1 MARIVQALTQ
11 PNKEYDQQIQQ
22 SFVRDVDSIVQKLNT
37 TYQQDLKDEGRRRR
51 HISLANSFVNKKV
64 DLTTTSV
71 TTLYTVPDATN
82 SIIKSILV
90 SEDSGKCRY
99 YNSNYYRY

>member
-37 TYQQDLKDEGRRRR
+37 TFQQDLKDEQEAVAFF
-51 HISLANSFVNKKV
+51 IS
-64 DLTTTSV
+64 
-71 TTLYTVPDATN
+71 
-82 SIIKSILV
+82 
-90 SEDSGKCRY
+90 
-99 YNSNYYRY
+99 